1 MTPRPGAYIAIDP
14 GQRGAAARI
23 VVGAAGTVTDCEIA
37 HAQDFHGRVL
47 RVQAALDVLEV
58 LGARDADG
66 AALEAL
72 GLRPGEGVR
81 ATATAA
87 ASHAAWVAALDLAR
101 GPGRW
106 RLVQPQA
113 WGARAGLPAGLP
125 RPLRK
130 AVAIAEA
137 RRLVGDGPL
146 SRGRAGPSDGAAD
159 AVLMALALA
168 RGF

>member
-1 MTPRPGAYIAIDP
+1 MTPRPGTYIGIDP

-23 VVGAAGTVTDCEIA
+23 VVGSAGTVTDCEVS

-47 RVQAALDVLEV
+47 RVQSALDVLEV
-58 LGARDADG
+58 LGAPDADG

-81 ATATAA
+81 STATAA
-87 ASHAAWVAALDLAR
+87 ASHAAWVAALDLVR

-106 RLVQPQA
+106 RLAQPQA
-113 WGARAGLPAGLP
+113 WGLRAGLRPGLP
-125 RPLRK
+125 RPVRK
-130 AVAIAEA
+130 AMAISEA
-137 RRLVGDGPL
+137 RRWVGDGPL
-146 SRGRAGPSDGAAD
+146 CRARCGPSDGAAD